1 MIDRHNTRNPVEDIR
16 TMGRLFPAAD
26 AAALADGET
35 EAGAEYLVIAAL
47 DLPDGSA
54 RRAFERA
61 GADPDAFSGAVRAQH
76 GDALRSIGMQP
87 LNDDVLDV
95 QLPKQLTP
103 AKWVKGAPSGHDLF
117 PDGPRPR
124 SPCPCSS
131 SRSRHRQRCARLNS
145 RAERRRGAQLDWSGL
160 SAVTSRTRSISR
172 PSPSRLSRLR
182 MAELGPIR
190 FVLSPIFGGYGRSGG
205 VSVAALPQ
213 RLNLGYGFGEPLAIA
228 WMQ

>member
-1 MIDRHNTRNPVEDIR
+1 MIDRHSTRNPVEDIR

-87 LNDDVLDV
+87 LNDDVLDA

-117 PDGPRPR
+117 RR
-124 SPCPCSS
+124 VVKLVRKE
-131 SRSRHRQRCARLNS
+131 RSRLHGAYIVLVAAQTEHGTSVRAIRQMGLDPEVLARAA
-145 RAERRRGAQLDWSGL
+145 RAEVDTVNGAH
-160 SAVTSRTRSISR
+160 A
-172 PSPSRLSRLR
+172 
-182 MAELGPIR
+182 
-190 FVLSPIFGGYGRSGG
+190 
-205 VSVAALPQ
+205 
-213 RLNLGYGFGEPLAIA
+213 
-228 WMQ
+228 